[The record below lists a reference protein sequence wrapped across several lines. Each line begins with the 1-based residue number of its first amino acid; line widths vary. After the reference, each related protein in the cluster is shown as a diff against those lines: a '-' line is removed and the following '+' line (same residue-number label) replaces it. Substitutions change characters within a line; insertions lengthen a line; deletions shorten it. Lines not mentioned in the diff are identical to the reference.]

1 MTAKARVSEWTAE
14 TAIAKGAA
22 VIVGQG
28 TRRTEET
35 AAVSVYK
42 ARQKGRSIR
51 PSLWLMSL
59 PCGDAQDADGG
70 TPPFYTE
77 PAQARLAM
85 SLSLHQRPNGSSKSR
100 MSGRDV
106 RQDYIGSALLA
117 TCSTPLSTECVNG
130 KLKLRETTPPHLCAL
145 RRYRLAIGHASVAPS
160 DPSPTTLGIRPTCA
174 AQRGQGTEPLRLM
187 RREKLCN
194 LFDS

>member
-1 MTAKARVSEWTAE
+1 MVR
-14 TAIAKGAA
+14 AKGAVA
-22 VIVGQG
+22 LVGQG
-28 TRRTEET
+28 TRRTDKMT
-35 AAVSVYK
+35 AVSVYK

-77 PAQARLAM
+77 SAQAMLAM
-85 SLSLHQRPNGSSKSR
+85 SLYLHQRPNGLNRSR
-100 MSGRDV
+100 MSERDV
-106 RQDYIGSALLA
+106 RQDCIGSALLA

-130 KLKLRETTPPHLCAL
+130 RRRLKEKTPPHLYAL
-145 RRYRLAIGHASVAPS
+145 RRRRLAIGHASVAPS